1 MTGVEA
7 LALLLV
13 ERLGSA
19 LQVPESQAYATPHPA
34 PRVP

>member
-19 LQVPESQAYATPHPA
+19 LQVPESPAHATPHC
-34 PRVP
+34 VP